1 MYDKSNLAA
10 ERNSIENICQN
21 RKKKEKEKVEIGDTE
36 ISI

>member
-21 RKKKEKEKVEIGDTE
+21 RKKKRKRKWK
-36 ISI
+36 